1 MPYPSSG
8 PNSFQYYIDNPVA
21 SGDLLN
27 GLRNALYIDYVFEF
41 FNRQHRPY
49 ISANSGGDNEWEDSR
64 GSEQKIE
71 LHDRFAYQDL
81 WNNTFPKSLASMDD
95 QYVDFST
102 GALWRSGSLVEIFLG
117 TILSIDQIV
126 GTNLYTSTVLA
137 TNKPTSILKPQFNV
151 SQGVNTYPRLTDIV
165 NPDTIYGNPNKNPLS
180 SSEEYFSYD
189 TLIFSNYI
197 HYNIVNFTIQG
208 NRRTGNLI
216 VRGNLTPFVVLDD
229 SPIQRKNRQDNSTV
243 IVTYSPYS
251 LATQVDFQNDR
262 TWINSFFSNDFYW
275 IW

>member
-8 PNSFQYYIDNPVA
+8 PNIFEQYIDNPTA

-27 GLRNALYIDYVFEF
+27 GLRNALYLDSTFEHT
-41 FNRQHRPY
+41 NRQYRPY
-49 ISANSGGDNEWEDSR
+49 LPANSGGDNEWEDSR

-71 LHDRFAYQDL
+71 LHDRFAYGDL
-81 WNNTFPKSLASMDD
+81 WNTNPKSLTSMDD
-95 QYVDFST
+95 IYVDFST
-102 GALWRSGSLVEIFLG
+102 GSSWRGGFLVQILLG

-137 TNKPTSILKPQFNV
+137 SNKPTSILKPQFNV

-165 NPDTIYGNPNKNPLS
+165 NPDTIYGSQNKNPLS

-197 HYNIVNFTIQG
+197 HYNIVNFTMQG
-208 NRRTGNLI
+208 NRRTGNFN

-229 SPIQRKNRQDNSTV
+229 SPIQRKNRQDDSTV